1 MLSWEIWTDV
11 ASQMQSRTTTPQN
24 VCVRDL
30 ASTNDQI
37 DFTRLRTC
45 VRAFDG
51 NLSGGRFCKLTA
63 SDTKA
68 PNDICRL
75 TLFALLNQLS
85 CRPHK

>member
-11 ASQMQSRTTTPQN
+11 ASQMQSRNATYHS
-24 VCVRDL
+24 VYVRDL

-37 DFTRLRTC
+37 DFTRFCTC

-51 NLSGGRFCKLTA
+51 NLFGGRFCKLTA